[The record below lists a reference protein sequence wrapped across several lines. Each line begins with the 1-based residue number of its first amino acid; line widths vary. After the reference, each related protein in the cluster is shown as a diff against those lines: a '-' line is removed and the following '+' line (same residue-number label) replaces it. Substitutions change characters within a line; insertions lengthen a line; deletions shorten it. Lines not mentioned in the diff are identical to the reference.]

1 MLKLS
6 KNQLEKGQQ
15 VSIDIENLIIGDG
28 EYDKKLALE
37 HVQKAKLQHGDILTL
52 QKISGGVVE
61 ALDPNENTV
70 HFFWTWFGKN

>member
-15 VSIDIENLIIGDG
+15 VSIDIETLIIGDG

-37 HVQKAKLQHGDILTL
+37 YIQKAIL
-52 QKISGGVVE
+52 
-61 ALDPNENTV
+61 
-70 HFFWTWFGKN
+70 